1 MGRTAIP
8 QGTPQV
14 DKGQKRTGSQVHKV
28 CSRSAKQHREMRTVA
43 GLVAG
48 WGGAEIGEDEGHF
61 RAPVAGGG
69 GGSLTPLLPHLWISS
84 HFPERPSKMEGRG
97 LLIRAQKSM

>member
-1 MGRTAIP
+1 MP

-14 DKGQKRTGSQVHKV
+14 DKGQKRTRSQVYKV

-48 WGGAEIGEDEGHF
+48 RGGAETGEDEGHF
-61 RAPVAGGG
+61 RAPVG

-97 LLIRAQKSM
+97 LLIRARKSV

>member
-1 MGRTAIP
+1 MP

-14 DKGQKRTGSQVHKV
+14 DKGQKRTRSQVYKV

-48 WGGAEIGEDEGHF
+48 RGGAETGEDEGHF
-61 RAPVAGGG
+61 RAPVGGG
-69 GGSLTPLLPHLWISS
+69 FPHPPTTAPLDFFSLSRKA
-84 HFPERPSKMEGRG
+84 FQNGR
-97 LLIRAQKSM
+97 

>member
-1 MGRTAIP
+1 M
-8 QGTPQV
+8 
-14 DKGQKRTGSQVHKV
+14 KV
-28 CSRSAKQHREMRTVA
+28 ISE
-43 GLVAG
+43 LLLL
-48 WGGAEIGEDEGHF
+48 
-61 RAPVAGGG
+61 GGG